1 MGNSLE
7 LTDGVIRLSPLCLE
21 DVDPHLAG
29 EDAELVR
36 WLSGGTSTRQSM
48 EDDIRRCMDQWKAGG
63 PVHAFGIRA
72 GPGELVGT
80 TEVQFDQPYL
90 QPGTV
95 NISYGLHPAWRGRG
109 IATRAV
115 LLAGAHAAA
124 AGAVQAVLRIEPRNT
139 ASIAVAGRAG
149 YVPFRQSE
157 EGDGRQF
164 TWYTKSLSS

>member
-1 MGNSLE
+1 LE
-7 LTDGVIRLSPLCLE
+7 LTDEVIRLSPLCLK
-21 DVDPHLAG
+21 DVDAHLAG

-36 WLSGGTSTRQSM
+36 WLSGGISTRQSVETYIM
-48 EDDIRRCMDQWKAGG
+48 RCMDQWAAGG
-63 PVHAFGIRA
+63 PVHAFGVRSA
-72 GPGELVGT
+72 SGELVGT
-80 TEVQFDQPYL
+80 TEVQFDRPYL
-90 QPGTV
+90 RPDTV

-139 ASIAVAGRAG
+139 ASIAVAQRVG
-149 YVPFRQSE
+149 YVPFRESE

-164 TWYTKSLSS
+164 TWYTKSL

>member
-1 MGNSLE
+1 MSSLE
-7 LTDGVIRLSPLCLE
+7 LTDGVIRWSPLCLE

-36 WLSGGTSTRQSM
+36 WLSGG
-48 EDDIRRCMDQWKAGG
+48 
-63 PVHAFGIRA
+63 
-72 GPGELVGT
+72 
-80 TEVQFDQPYL
+80 
-90 QPGTV
+90 
-95 NISYGLHPAWRGRG
+95 ISYGLHPAWRGRG

-139 ASIAVAGRAG
+139 ASIAVAQRVG
-149 YVPFRQSE
+149 YVPFRESE

-164 TWYTKSLSS
+164 TWYTKSL

>member
-1 MGNSLE
+1 ME

-36 WLSGGTSTRQSM
+36 WLSGGISTRQSV
-48 EDDIRRCMDQWKAGG
+48 EDYIRRCMDQWDAGG
-63 PVHAFGIRA
+63 PVHAFGVRA
-72 GPGELVGT
+72 GSDELVGT
-80 TEVQFDQPYL
+80 TEVQFDRPYL

-139 ASIAVAGRAG
+139 ASIAVARRAG
-149 YVPFRQSE
+149 YVLFRQSE
-157 EGDGRQF
+157 ESDGREF

>member
-1 MGNSLE
+1 LE

-36 WLSGGTSTRQSM
+36 WLSGGISTRQSV
-48 EDDIRRCMDQWKAGG
+48 EEYIRRCMEQWEAGG
-63 PVHAFGIRA
+63 LVHAFGVRA
-72 GPGELVGT
+72 GSDELVGT
-80 TEVQFDQPYL
+80 IEVQFDQPYL

-115 LLAGAHAAA
+115 LLADAHAAA
-124 AGAVQAVLRIEPRNT
+124 AGAVQAVLRIEPGNT
-139 ASIAVAGRAG
+139 ASIAVAQRTG
-149 YVPFRQSE
+149 YVPFRESE
-157 EGDGRQF
+157 ESDGRQF
-164 TWYTKSLSS
+164 IWYTKSLSL